1 MQFPKRSITT
11 KVVAGYIII
20 AVLAGL
26 AVWFIYRQVV
36 DYSEIAQENT
46 ENNRQLI
53 LVSEITADLNK
64 SENTSRRLIQSG
76 NDADLELYNQQID
89 SIQEKLE
96 QLNSI
101 YPDIGLQNET
111 DSIQK
116 LLEQKKENLK
126 ELDSIRGTEA
136 TTNYYSKAI
145 RELKI
150 VDESFKDYN
159 YENRFRNL
167 KPYQRDILIQWLEYS
182 KEDNADQLTN
192 QKLDSV
198 VRSVKKVLAELEF
211 ANRQFL
217 NKVNQ
222 KENELLTND
231 IVLNQRLRNIL
242 NDMELKERQ
251 NAMQRSRVFQEMV
264 VKTSDIIIIGGAI
277 IAIIILFFVFNIISD
292 ITRSQRYRVQLEDA
306 KNLAE
311 SLLASR
317 EQFMA
322 AITHDLRSPLT
333 TVMGYTDLIHKTDL
347 NEKQK
352 HYLKQIKKSSEYI
365 LRLVNDLLD
374 LSKLEAGK
382 MLVEN
387 LPFNP
392 KKLILDTV
400 NNIIPAEKNK
410 DVDVHIQVD
419 PHTNVQV
426 ESDPFRIKQ
435 ILANLISNAWKFTEE
450 GSITIS
456 ADLQESNRNG
466 HVLVFRIK
474 DTGIGISKAMQE
486 SIFEE
491 FNQENSSIEKKF
503 GGSGL
508 GLAITKRL
516 TELLDGKIELNSEP
530 QKGSEFIIYLPVI
543 KISDARI
550 EEIEKQ
556 EEPELKEEDIP
567 AVSNMKALVVD
578 DEPGQMSLTVEL
590 CKNMGFDVKTAEN
603 GKKALQQLSE
613 HEFDIVLTD
622 IQMPI
627 MDGFTLIQN
636 IRNSENFYHIPVI
649 ALSGRREVKTETYL
663 EAGFDQNML
672 KPFEPVKLK
681 KCIADVLDLQFEE
694 ESATHAS
701 ALEHLKTE
709 DFDLSDIYEFSGG
722 DEDALDAIVKAFLEG
737 ANSSLTELEI
747 AFKNNDSDETGRI
760 AHRMLPMLRQ
770 MKAKKVLPVLI
781 DLEDRKEISNSRF
794 QEFRKDIL
802 DLMNKL
808 ESKPTV

>member
-781 DLEDRKEISNSRF
+781 DLEDRKEVSNSRF

>member
-516 TELLDGKIELNSEP
+516 TELLDGKIELDSEP

-781 DLEDRKEISNSRF
+781 DLEDRKEVSNSRF